1 MISVADFLVISKLA
15 DKVSAN
21 AFLFFVS
28 LMIVTSI
35 HGFIIT
41 LRFRKYN
48 PKHFYGVFD
57 DWKRVLIDK
66 MAIIAA

>member
-1 MISVADFLVISKLA
+1 
-15 DKVSAN
+15 
-21 AFLFFVS
+21 
-28 LMIVTSI
+28 MIVTSI

-48 PKHFYGVFD
+48 PKHFYGVFGG
-57 DWKRVLIDK
+57 WMCVLIDK